1 MFTACA
7 ACAAR
12 VSDEF
17 LELLSLDKRRE
28 ALEKTPTT
36 TDLDA
41 SEVPL
46 ADDNADEDD
55 DDADDDVD
63 DANVGSQDDD
73 DDESVRARDED
84 SRSGGSLFH
93 APFGAG
99 ARVRRRVVQPA
110 S

>member
-1 MFTACA
+1 M
-7 ACAAR
+7 
-12 VSDEF
+12 
-17 LELLSLDKRRE
+17 LSLDKRRE
-28 ALEKTPTT
+28 ALETTPT

-46 ADDNADEDD
+46 AEDNADDDDD

-73 DDESVRARDED
+73 DDESVCARDED

-99 ARVRRRVVQPA
+99 AHVRRRVVQPA

>member
-1 MFTACA
+1 MFAACA

-93 APFGAG
+93 ASFGAG

>member
-1 MFTACA
+1 MTSFAT
-7 ACAAR
+7 
-12 VSDEF
+12 

-28 ALEKTPTT
+28 ALETTT

-46 ADDNADEDD
+46 AEDNADDD
-55 DDADDDVD
+55 DDVDDDVD
-63 DANVGSQDDD
+63 DANVGSQDT
-73 DDESVRARDED
+73 DDESVRAHDED
-84 SRSGGSLFH
+84 SRSGSLFH

-99 ARVRRRVVQPA
+99 ARVRRRVFQPA